1 MYIVYGMDVLH
12 YTKMFCHFELG
23 GGIVSE
29 LLLIIPAFNEEQNI
43 ENVINELSRECP
55 DVDYII
61 INDGSKDGTL
71 DECRKNGYNVISH
84 PVNMGLSCA
93 IKTGM
98 KYAEKN
104 GYKYVL
110 QFDADGQ
117 HSPRYIY
124 ELLKKIKEGND
135 IVIGSR
141 FVTQQK
147 PKTLRM
153 LGSNMI
159 SLAIKI
165 STGKNVSDPTSGMR
179 LYDRKCI
186 KMLVS
191 DTNYGPEPDTISY
204 LIKNGATIEEVQV
217 EMRERNYGESY
228 LRFGTSIKYMIRQLT
243 SILILQNYIKK
254 N

>member
-1 MYIVYGMDVLH
+1 M
-12 YTKMFCHFELG
+12 
-23 GGIVSE
+23 SE

-43 ENVINELSRECP
+43 VNVISELRNNCP
-55 DVDYII
+55 DIDYII

-71 DECRKNGYNVISH
+71 DECKKNGYKVISH
-84 PVNMGLSCA
+84 PVNMGLTCA

-98 KYAEKN
+98 RYAEIK

-117 HSPRYIY
+117 HSPIYIHA
-124 ELLKKIKEGND
+124 LLDKIKEGND

-141 FVTQQK
+141 FVTKKK

-165 STGKNVSDPTSGMR
+165 STGKHVSDPTSGMR

-186 KMLVS
+186 KLLVS

-204 LIKNGATIEEVQV
+204 LIKNGATVEEVQV
-217 EMRERNYGESY
+217 EMRDRNYGESY
-228 LRFGTSIKYMIRQLT
+228 LRFGTSLIYMIRQLT
-243 SILILQNYIKK
+243 SILFLQNYTKK
-254 N
+254 S